1 MKILEELWN
10 GNILPSERNIGA
22 GSKMQHLGELIIR
35 HEKNLD
41 PLLSEKAKELLE
53 KLQDNQAEWAYLKE
67 CEIFTYG
74 FRLGARIM
82 LEVMDDGD
90 KMTETKDPL

>member
-22 GSKMQHLGELIIR
+22 GDKMQHLGELIIR
-35 HEKNLD
+35 HEKALD

-90 KMTETKDPL
+90 KIAEVKDPV

>member
-10 GNILPSERNIGA
+10 GNILPSERNIGK
-22 GSKMQHLGELIIR
+22 GGKLQHLGELIIR
-35 HEKNLD
+35 HEKALD
-41 PLLSEKAKELLE
+41 PLLSEKARGLLE
-53 KLQDNQAEWAYLKE
+53 KLQDNQAEWASLRE

-82 LEVMDDGD
+82 LEVMDDSD
-90 KMTETKDPL
+90 NMTEVKGPL

>member
-1 MKILEELWN
+1 
-10 GNILPSERNIGA
+10 
-22 GSKMQHLGELIIR
+22 MQHLGELIIR
-35 HEKNLD
+35 HEKALN
-41 PLLSEKAKELLE
+41 PLLSEQAKELLE

-82 LEVMDDGD
+82 LEVMDDSD
-90 KMTETKDPL
+90 KMPEVKDPL